1 MTCTE
6 TRERRQLG
14 SAAEAMTAL
23 RDVFGIDLSHV
34 NGLEQQLSRKTF
46 LA

>member
-6 TRERRQLG
+6 TPQRRQLG

-23 RDVFGIDLSHV
+23 RDVFGIELSHLD
-34 NGLEQQLSRKTF
+34 GLERRLSRMAF
-46 LA
+46 LV